1 MSIFVEK
8 IKSFLNGAKNKIS
21 IVSKGEASFYSMLYL
36 WGLIPSLILIF
47 FLQNRIDSIKS
58 NTISLIIYLFIT
70 LYFLW
75 HLFVIRKTLKV
86 QPQYKRLKLSK
97 KELFKDKTKE
107 EIREIK
113 KEQRKKRLKKLLLL
127 EGWDSAPS
135 YILIAC
141 IDVYVALTQMQEIF
155 IILNK

>member
-8 IKSFLNGAKNKIS
+8 IKSFLNGTKNKIS

-36 WGLIPSLILIF
+36 WGLTPSLILIF
-47 FLQNRIDSIKS
+47 FLQNKIDSIKS
-58 NTISLIIYLFIT
+58 NTISLIIYLLIT

-86 QPQYKRLKLSK
+86 QPQYKRVKLSK
-97 KELFKDKTKE
+97 KQLFKDKTKE
-107 EIREIK
+107 EIKEIK